1 MNPLALA
8 IYVSSMCSST
18 LTIAQ
23 IKTRLLDVKTS
34 ALSNPDSPARR
45 QDVAWYCD
53 QVTAAIVNMEAGV
66 PAWSPAEIKQQ
77 IGGSISSLISN

>member
-8 IYVSSMCSST
+8 LYVSSMCKST

-23 IKTRLLDVKTS
+23 IKTRLLDVKSS

-45 QDVAWYCD
+45 HDVAWYCD
-53 QVTAAIVNMEAGV
+53 QVTAAIVNLEAGV
-66 PAWSPAEIKQQ
+66 PVWTPADIKQQ
-77 IGGSISSLISN
+77 IDGSISSLIIS